1 MKSEAWREDACRAEM
16 SGLIICTWE
25 HACWAA
31 LAQPDADR
39 PPRGCSLAGTQLTA
53 VPPRRGLPGLPRQQ
67 EGDTTDPAPWRLA
80 RLPGGGLRRGV
91 IQATARPHAPPFGS
105 LPLGHRCPWL
115 PAVPAL
121 HRHGARFGRRDQP
134 PRMAP
139 TQTLRGAP
147 FTEEGGHPQRSP
159 WPARHSCYQLSAG
172 APTPGAG
179 RRARVAP
186 YNNMQIAPL
195 TLNFR

>member
-1 MKSEAWREDACRAEM
+1 MPCGDVRAHYLHVGACLLGCSRPARRGQAAQRVLSRRDPAHSGSTSTWASRVAAAAGRGHYGPCTLALSAAAWRRPQERRD
-16 SGLIICTWE
+16 SGNSKATRSAFWVTSSGSPL
-25 HACWAA
+25 
-31 LAQPDADR
+31 
-39 PPRGCSLAGTQLTA
+39 SLASGSSSLA
-53 VPPRRGLPGLPRQQ
+53 SPRRPVWQKG
-67 EGDTTDPAPWRLA
+67 PA
-80 RLPGGGLRRGV
+80 
-91 IQATARPHAPPFGS
+91 
-105 LPLGHRCPWL
+105 
-115 PAVPAL
+115 
-121 HRHGARFGRRDQP
+121 P